1 VAILTVPVHLRWGD
15 MDVFEHINNVAY
27 VGYLEDARVSLLAN
41 AGFAPELDGIRQFV
55 VRHEID
61 YLKPLTF
68 REEPMQMQV
77 WIESVGSSSYV
88 IGYCLLDEEA
98 AYMRAKT
105 TMVCMNM
112 ESGLP
117 GRIPSQLKQT
127 YEKLMRD

>member
-1 VAILTVPVHLRWGD
+1 

-41 AGFAPELDGIRQFV
+41 AGFARELDGIRQFV

-68 REEPMQMQV
+68 RAEPMQMQV

-98 AYMRAKT
+98 EYMRAKT

>member
-1 VAILTVPVHLRWGD
+1 

-55 VRHEID
+55 VRHEIE

-68 REEPMQMQV
+68 RAEPMQMQV
-77 WIESVGSSSYV
+77 WIESMGNSSYV

-98 AYMRAKT
+98 EYMRAKT

>member
-1 VAILTVPVHLRWGD
+1 MGILNVPVHLRWGD

-55 VRHEID
+55 VRHEIE

-68 REEPMQMQV
+68 RSEPVNMQV
-77 WIESVGSSSYV
+77 WIESIAKSSYV
-88 IGYCLLDEEA
+88 IGYCLVDENAE
-98 AYMRAKT
+98 YMRAKT
-105 TMVCMNM
+105 TLVCMSM
-112 ESGLP
+112 QSGLP
-117 GRIPSQLKQT
+117 CRIPLQLKET

>member
-1 VAILTVPVHLRWGD
+1 MAILTVPVHLRWGD

-68 REEPMQMQV
+68 RAEPMQMKV
-77 WIESVGSSSYV
+77 WIESIGNSSYV
-88 IGYCLLDEEA
+88 IGYCLLDEESE
-98 AYMRAKT
+98 YMRAKT
-105 TMVCMNM
+105 TMICMNM

-117 GRIPSQLKQT
+117 GRMPLQLKQT

>member
-1 VAILTVPVHLRWGD
+1 MAILTVPVHLRWGD

-27 VGYLEDARVSLLAN
+27 IGYLEDARVSLLAN

-68 REEPMQMQV
+68 RAEPMQMQV
-77 WIESVGSSSYV
+77 WIESIGNSSYV

-98 AYMRAKT
+98 EYMRAKT
-105 TMVCMNM
+105 TMVCMKM

-117 GRIPSQLKQT
+117 GRIPSELKQT
-127 YEKLMRD
+127 YAKLMRD

>member
-1 VAILTVPVHLRWGD
+1 MAILTVPVHLRWGD

-27 VGYLEDARVSLLAN
+27 VGYLEDARVWLLAN
-41 AGFAPELDGIRQFV
+41 AGCAPECDGIRQFV
-55 VRHEID
+55 VRHDIE

-68 REEPMQMQV
+68 KAEPMQMQV
-77 WIESVGSSSYV
+77 WIESIGNSSYV

-98 AYMRAKT
+98 EYMRAKT
-105 TMVCMNM
+105 TMICMNM

-117 GRIPSQLKQT
+117 GRIPLQLKQT

>member
-1 VAILTVPVHLRWGD
+1 

-68 REEPMQMQV
+68 RAEPMQMQV
-77 WIESVGSSSYV
+77 WIESIGNSSYV

-98 AYMRAKT
+98 EYMRAKT
-105 TMVCMNM
+105 TMVCMKM

>member
-1 VAILTVPVHLRWGD
+1 

-68 REEPMQMQV
+68 RSEPVIMQV
-77 WIESVGSSSYV
+77 WIESVAKSSYV
-88 IGYCLLDEEA
+88 IGYCLLDENAE
-98 AYMRAKT
+98 YMRAKT
-105 TMVCMNM
+105 TLVCMSM
-112 ESGLP
+112 QSGLP
-117 GRIPSQLKQT
+117 CRIPLQLKET

>member
-1 VAILTVPVHLRWGD
+1 VAILNVPVHLRWGD

-68 REEPMQMQV
+68 RAEPMQMQV
-77 WIESVGSSSYV
+77 WIESVGNSSYV

-98 AYMRAKT
+98 EYMRAKT

>member
-1 VAILTVPVHLRWGD
+1 

-41 AGFAPELDGIRQFV
+41 AGFSPELDGIRQFV
-55 VRHEID
+55 VRHEIE

-68 REEPMQMQV
+68 KADPIQMQV
-77 WIESVGSSSYV
+77 WIESMGNSSYV

-98 AYMRAKT
+98 EYMRAKT
-105 TMVCMNM
+105 TMVCMKM

-117 GRIPSQLKQT
+117 GRIPLQLKQT

>member
-1 VAILTVPVHLRWGD
+1 MGILDVPVHLRWGD

-55 VRHEID
+55 VRHEIE

-68 REEPMQMQV
+68 RSEPVNMQV
-77 WIESVGSSSYV
+77 WIESIAKSSYV
-88 IGYCLLDEEA
+88 IGYCLVDENAE
-98 AYMRAKT
+98 YMRVKT
-105 TMVCMNM
+105 TLVCMSM
-112 ESGLP
+112 QSGLP
-117 GRIPSQLKQT
+117 CRIPLQLKET

>member
-1 VAILTVPVHLRWGD
+1 MAILTVPVNLRWGD

-55 VRHEID
+55 VRHEIE

-68 REEPMQMQV
+68 RAEPMQMQV
-77 WIESVGSSSYV
+77 WIESMGNSSYV

-98 AYMRAKT
+98 EYMRAKT

-127 YEKLMRD
+127 YEKLMRA

>member
-1 VAILTVPVHLRWGD
+1 MAILTVPVHLRWGD

-27 VGYLEDARVSLLAN
+27 IGYLEDARVSLLAN

-68 REEPMQMQV
+68 RAEPMQMQV
-77 WIESVGSSSYV
+77 WIESIGNSSYV

-98 AYMRAKT
+98 EYMRAKT
-105 TMVCMNM
+105 TMVCMKM

-117 GRIPSQLKQT
+117 GRIPSELKQT

>member
-1 VAILTVPVHLRWGD
+1 MAILTVPVHLRWGD

-61 YLKPLTF
+61 YLKPLAF
-68 REEPMQMQV
+68 RVEQMQMQV
-77 WIESVGSSSYV
+77 WIESVGSSSYI

-98 AYMRAKT
+98 EYMRAKT